1 MIRQS
6 EAQLERYTQQCHQQ
20 EYVEPHK
27 TYFQVLFSEKAS
39 KIDLIQRRFSPADQ
53 RIIESNST
61 MVHSSDQ
68 LGARM

>member
-27 TYFQVLFSEKAS
+27 SFQVLFSEKAS

-61 MVHSSDQ
+61 MVQSSDQ

>member
-1 MIRQS
+1 MIGQS

-39 KIDLIQRRFSPADQ
+39 KINFIQRRFSPADQ
-53 RIIESNST
+53 GIIESNPT

-68 LGARM
+68 SGARM